1 MIRVETTISEESD
14 DKLNQLCEKTGVT
27 KRELVRRAIQSYC
40 DQQALL
46 NELLLKIEE
55 TNIDLFRVAM
65 DNQQA
70 CVDATVRNYHAI
82 QAISDRMTE
91 IEKRLGIDRFSD
103 MMKSR
108 AVANAACFF
117 TALLS
122 SALAL
127 WEFAPGLA

>member
-1 MIRVETTISEESD
+1 MIRVETTISEEAD
-14 DKLNQLCEKTGVT
+14 DNLNHLCEKTGVT

-82 QAISDRMTE
+82 QEVSNRMIE

-103 MMKSR
+103 MMKSK

-117 TALLS
+117 MLMLSTTPAL
-122 SALAL
+122 
-127 WEFAPGLA
+127 FKFGGLV